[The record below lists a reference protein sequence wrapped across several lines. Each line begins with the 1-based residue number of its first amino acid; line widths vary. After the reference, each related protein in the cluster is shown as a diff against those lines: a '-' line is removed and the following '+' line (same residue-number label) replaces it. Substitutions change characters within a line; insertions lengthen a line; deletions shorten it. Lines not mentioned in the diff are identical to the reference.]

1 MEELIATSQALL
13 DYIKDAP
20 VYDSLD
26 DDGDGQVDC
35 SQSYMLTELT
45 GNLQQAIKEAT
56 PTRDAV
62 KLIKKCFIKSVA
74 TAIQTTR
81 QRL

>member
-13 DYIKDAP
+13 DYIRDENVCDTA
-20 VYDSLD
+20 D
-26 DDGDGQVDC
+26 DDGDNYIAY
-35 SQSYMLTELT
+35 SQSHTLKSLVD
-45 GNLQQAIKEAT
+45 NLQQAIKEAT

-62 KLIKKCFIKSVA
+62 KLIKKCFIKSIA
-74 TAIQTTR
+74 TAIQTTQ